1 MSIPAAPER
10 VTVVTVAHNSLAV
23 LPAMLDSLPQSARTV
38 IVDNASQ
45 DGAALAALAE
55 QHDTR
60 LIRNDDN
67 LGFGAACN
75 IGAFGANTEFLFF
88 LNPDARLAP
97 GALDALVTAGDN
109 HPEASAFNPAI
120 TDGRGSPYFKR
131 GSVLL
136 PRTDKLP
143 PGWPETD
150 RELPVLTG
158 AAFFVRRVAFEAVGG
173 FDPEIFLYHEDDDLA
188 LRLKAGAGPL
198 RFVRAAHVT
207 HDAGNSTVRSPASAA
222 FKAFH
227 MGRSRVYATR
237 KHGLPGAGRKAL
249 TSALLQLLSP
259 LTLLSARKRAKQTAF
274 LRGILSALKHE
285 PAR

>member
-23 LPAMLDSLPQSARTV
+23 LPAMLASLPQGARTV

-45 DGAALAALAE
+45 DGAALAGLAD
-55 QHDTR
+55 QHGAR
-60 LIRNDDN
+60 LIRNKDN

-75 IGAFGANTEFLFF
+75 IGASGTITEFLFF

-97 GALDALVTAGDN
+97 DALHALVTAADN

-120 TDGRGSPYFKR
+120 TDGRGRPYFKR
-131 GSVLL
+131 ASVLL
-136 PRTDKLP
+136 PRTDKLA

-158 AAFFVRRVAFEAVGG
+158 AAFFVRRTAFEAMGG
-173 FDPEIFLYHEDDDLA
+173 FDSEIFLYHEDDDLA

-249 TSALLQLLSP
+249 ASALLQLLSP

-274 LRGILSALKHE
+274 LRGILSALKRE